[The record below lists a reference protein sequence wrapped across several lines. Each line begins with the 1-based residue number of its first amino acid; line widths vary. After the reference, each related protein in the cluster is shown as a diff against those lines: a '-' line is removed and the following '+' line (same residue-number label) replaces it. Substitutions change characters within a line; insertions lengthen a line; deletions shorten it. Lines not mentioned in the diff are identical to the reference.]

1 MMPLD
6 TAVTSAHVAL
16 REATAALL
24 HGRNACR
31 HTDDLDADGVELLAA
46 DVAAAL
52 EAIAGL
58 IRCTG
63 VEPVTTSAASHDMHA
78 LLHSLHST
86 AGLSR
91 RAAGNRRARYGA
103 ALTVA
108 VPSTWPMTTAPD
120 D

>member
-24 HGRNACR
+24 HGKNACR
-31 HTDDLDADGVELLAA
+31 RTGSLDADGVELLAA

-58 IRCTG
+58 VRSTG
-63 VEPVTTSAASHDMHA
+63 VEPVPTSAASHDMHA
-78 LLHSLHST
+78 LLHSLHSA

-91 RAAGNRRARYGA
+91 RAAGKRRARDSD
-103 ALTVA
+103 ALPVSLSSPWSVTD
-108 VPSTWPMTTAPD
+108 APD

>member
-1 MMPLD
+1 MMPLP

-31 HTDDLDADGVELLAA
+31 HTGDLDGDGVELLAV

-58 IRCTG
+58 IRATG
-63 VEPVTTSAASHDMHA
+63 VEPVPTSAASHDMHA
-78 LLHSLHST
+78 VLHSLHST
-86 AGLSR
+86 AALSR
-91 RAAGNRRARYGA
+91 RAAGDRQAGDGR

-108 VPSTWPMTTAPD
+108 VPSAWPVATAPD

>member
-16 REATAALL
+16 REATSALL

-31 HTDDLDADGVELLAA
+31 HTDDLDEDGVELLAA

-52 EAIAGL
+52 EALGELVRGTGAGA
-58 IRCTG
+58 G
-63 VEPVTTSAASHDMHA
+63 PTSTASRDMHA
-78 LLHSLHST
+78 LLHSLDSA

-91 RAAGNRRARYGA
+91 RVAGRRSVQDDA

-108 VPSTWPMTTAPD
+108 VPSTWPATTAPD